1 MLSLP
6 LRIPPRFCHINAM
19 MWTSSSNTMK
29 NMSSLSRVTLLPDSR
44 SQHTGIDVEHLNQI
58 NKGLTPHEAPYF
70 GIVS

>member
-1 MLSLP
+1 
-6 LRIPPRFCHINAM
+6 
-19 MWTSSSNTMK
+19 MK

-44 SQHTGIDVEHLNQI
+44 SKHTGIDIEHLNQI